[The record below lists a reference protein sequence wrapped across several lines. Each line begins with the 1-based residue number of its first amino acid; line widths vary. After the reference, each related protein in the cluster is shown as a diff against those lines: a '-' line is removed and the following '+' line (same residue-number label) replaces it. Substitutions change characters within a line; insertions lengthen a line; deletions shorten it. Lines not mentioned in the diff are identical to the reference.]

1 MRYGALLMGLT
12 LVASTGVIA
21 VPGDGRAAETIDI
34 SGKWVGV
41 WRGIGVANIGRMEPA
56 AAEFAQYGRNGKGR
70 MSISGSNAAEVPTAL
85 TTAGDLGVPIYFD
98 IKGSRIRVE
107 HELGGRYVTAEFKV
121 DGDVMVGRLVNSPA
135 PVQLRL
141 KRVGSAGRTRSD
153 QRVEDLEKELAQE
166 RDRGDLL
173 RGQVDEARGVA
184 ERAQAAAEM
193 AASAA
198 REANA
203 RAGVADA
210 KATEAL
216 AKAGDTHAV
225 GSSPEGTGTGTTPPV
240 PSAVAEHRREH
251 MATLEVG
258 FGFDKWELDPKAE
271 KLLREIVEKLKTD
284 ATLMADL
291 EGYTDS
297 IGSRV
302 YNLGLSQRRV
312 NSVHRYLVEKGV
324 PLTQIHVVGL
334 GPLPGPGTKEEQA
347 NKRRVTI
354 KIMRLGS

>member
-1 MRYGALLMGLT
+1 
-12 LVASTGVIA
+12 
-21 VPGDGRAAETIDI
+21 
-34 SGKWVGV
+34 
-41 WRGIGVANIGRMEPA
+41 MEPA

-70 MSISGSNAAEVPTAL
+70 MSISGSNAAEVPTSL
-85 TTAGDLGVPIYFD
+85 TAAGDLGVPVYFN
-98 IKGSRIRVE
+98 IKGSKIRVE

-121 DGDVMVGRLVNSPA
+121 DGDVMVGRLVNSPG

-141 KRVGSAGRTRSD
+141 KRVGSAGRTRSE

-166 RDRGDLL
+166 RDRGDML
-173 RGQVDEARGVA
+173 RGQVDEARGLA
-184 ERAQAAAEM
+184 ERAQAAAEV

-198 REANA
+198 RDANA

-225 GSSPEGTGTGTTPPV
+225 GSSPEGTGLGTTPV
-240 PSAVAEHRREH
+240 PPAVAEHRREH
-251 MATLEVG
+251 VATLEVG
-258 FGFDKWELDPKAE
+258 FGFDKWELDGRAE
-271 KLLREIVEKLKTD
+271 KLLGEIVEKLKSD
-284 ATLMADL
+284 PTLMADL

-297 IGSRV
+297 IGTRV

-334 GPLPGPGTKEEQA
+334 GPIPGPGTKDEQA
-347 NKRRVTI
+347 NKRRVTV